1 MAANLTVNANKR
13 IRGKILMLL
22 YSVAPGL
29 VEVRTIT
36 NSLLDAGSISVPDL
50 ARHVDYLA
58 GKGYVTVIDE
68 EDAEKLL
75 RGQVPVDAFL
85 KLTPTGIDLV
95 EGTIEDLGVDV

>member
-22 YSVAPGL
+22 YSVAPGP

-50 ARHVDYLA
+50 ARHVD
-58 GKGYVTVIDE
+58 
-68 EDAEKLL
+68 
-75 RGQVPVDAFL
+75 
-85 KLTPTGIDLV
+85 
-95 EGTIEDLGVDV
+95 

>member
-22 YSVAPGL
+22 YSVAPGP

-50 ARHVDYLA
+50 ARHVDYL
-58 GKGYVTVIDE
+58 TVIDE

>member
-22 YSVAPGL
+22 YSVAPGP

-50 ARHVDYLA
+50 ARQVDYLA